1 MKRLLAHGQFGR
13 PSRDLLGR
21 SSALPALCSSV
32 LPSYRVSSPVAIALI
47 LLLLLLPNSLNL
59 DLFTRHYYSADKHK
73 HDDSL
78 GEIGEKARSTAE
90 EFLRVAKEK
99 TDEVTEGAKE
109 TLHETKE
116 AVVGETED
124 KKEKFK
130 RRVEDG
136 RYHQK

>member
-1 MKRLLAHGQFGR
+1 MKRLLAHGHFGC
-13 PSRDLLGR
+13 PSRGLVEGR
-21 SSALPALCSSV
+21 SSALPALCNSV
-32 LPSYRVSSPVAIALI
+32 LPHYR
-47 LLLLLLPNSLNL
+47 
-59 DLFTRHYYSADKHK
+59 YYSAEKHK
-73 HDDSL
+73 HDDTL

-116 AVVGETED
+116 AVVGESDDE
-124 KKEKFK
+124 KEKFK

-136 RYHQK
+136 RYHHQK